1 MRLSFLMISLVAFGV
16 AAMGAVVA
24 ARALVTVVEERSVI
38 AVREALAD
46 ADHGWASVIGD
57 GLQIVIE
64 GQAPSE
70 ALRFRAMTVAGSMV
84 DASRVIDNM
93 SVTASAAIEAPVF
106 AIEILRNDS
115 GISLIG
121 LIPASVNRDALVARV
136 ERLAGGLPVADLL
149 EVADYP
155 EPELWAEAQSYSLD
169 ALQRLPRSK
178 ISVAAGRVAITAIS
192 DSADDKARL
201 EADLS
206 RNIPQDLRVDLSISA
221 PRPVIAPYTT
231 RFILDETGPH
241 FDACVADSAKSSEQI
256 EQAAERLGTVDGE
269 DCIEG
274 LGAPSRRW
282 GDAVAMGIDAV
293 GKLGGGTI
301 TFSDTDAVLVAALGT
316 PPAIF
321 DDVVGELSNAL
332 PDVFVLD
339 ASLPDPPDAANEGPA
354 TFTATLSPEGQ
365 VQLRGR
371 VTDARMNETLE
382 NFAHAQFGAEV
393 VRMGTRIVEDLP
405 TGWSVRM
412 LAAVDAL
419 SELSNGAV
427 VVTPDL
433 ITVRG
438 NTGST
443 EANGRIS
450 RLLIERLGEQ
460 AEFEIEVTYVEA
472 LDPIAG
478 LPTPEECVDKI
489 LGLTAD
495 RKIIFDPGSAT
506 LSEDSGALLD
516 DIADI
521 LRRCADLRLEIAGY
535 TDSQGRDSM
544 NLELSQQRANSVL
557 AALRDRRVPV
567 GSFEAVGYGEA
578 DPIADND
585 TEEGREANRRI
596 EFRLITP
603 DPVEE
608 IPTGLEAVESDLASE
623 IEGETVEETGDE
635 AGGEADA
642 APSETEDTEAGDE

>member
-1 MRLSFLMISLVAFGV
+1 MRLSSLMISLVAFGV
-16 AAMGAVVA
+16 AAVGALLA
-24 ARALVTVVEERSVI
+24 ARSLVTIVEERSVI
-38 AVREALAD
+38 AVQEALAD
-46 ADHGWASVIGD
+46 ANHGWASVIGD
-57 GLQIVIE
+57 GLQIVME
-64 GQAPSE
+64 GEAPSE
-70 ALRFRAMTVAGSMV
+70 AVRFRAMTVAGSMV

-93 SVTASAAIEAPVF
+93 SVTATAAIAPPNF

-121 LIPASVNRDALVARV
+121 LIPASVDRDALVARV
-136 ERLAGGLPVADLL
+136 EALARGLPVADLL

-155 EPELWAEAQSYSLD
+155 EPELWAAAQDYSLD

-178 ISVAAGRVAITAIS
+178 ISVASGRVAVTAIS
-192 DSADDKARL
+192 DSAEHKARL
-201 EADLS
+201 EAELS
-206 RNIPQDLRVDLSISA
+206 RSIPEDVRVDLSISA
-221 PRPVIAPYTT
+221 PRPVITPYTT
-231 RFILDETGPH
+231 RFILDDDGPR
-241 FDACVADSAKSSEQI
+241 FDACVADTPQSLDRIERAAAQLGPVSA
-256 EQAAERLGTVDGE
+256 AG
-269 DCIEG
+269 CIEG

-282 GDAVAMGIDAV
+282 GDAVVMGIDAV

-301 TFSDTDAVLVAALGT
+301 TFSDTDVVLVAALQT

-321 DDVVGELSNAL
+321 DEVVGELSNAL
-332 PDVFVLD
+332 PDVFALD
-339 ASLPDPPDAANEGPA
+339 ATLPNPPNSAEEGPA

-371 VTDARMNETLE
+371 VADALMNQTLE
-382 NFAHAQFGAEV
+382 NFAHAQFGADV
-393 VRMGTRIVEDLP
+393 VTMGTRIVEDLP
-405 TGWSVRM
+405 MGWSVRM

-427 VVTPDL
+427 VVTPDI

-443 EANGRIS
+443 GANGRIS

-460 AEFEIEVTYVEA
+460 AEFEIDVTYVEA

-489 LGLTAD
+489 LGLTSE

-506 LSEDSGALLD
+506 LTAESGALVD
-516 DIADI
+516 DIAEV
-521 LRRCADLRLEIAGY
+521 LRRCADLKLEIAGY

-544 NLELSQQRANSVL
+544 NLDLSQQRANSVL

-567 GSFEAVGYGEA
+567 GSFEAIGYGEA
-578 DPIADND
+578 DPIADNG

-603 DPVEE
+603 EPIEE
-608 IPTGLEAVESDLASE
+608 VTTGLEALEEDLAAE
-623 IEGETVEETGDE
+623 IEAEAEEATAE
-635 AGGEADA
+635 PEADG
-642 APSETEDTEAGDE
+642 E